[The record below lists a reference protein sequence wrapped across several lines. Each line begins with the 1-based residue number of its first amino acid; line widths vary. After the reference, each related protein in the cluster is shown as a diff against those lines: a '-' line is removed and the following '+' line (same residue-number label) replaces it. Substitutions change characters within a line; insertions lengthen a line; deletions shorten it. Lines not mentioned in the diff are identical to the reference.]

1 MEHDQPERT
10 APGVE
15 PSPESDFEFCSDQTF
30 QVGVNHSQKVSRC
43 QTKRSVSPGAENRSR
58 CALLTL
64 SVPLRPRRDAP
75 SLLLSG
81 FSMEL
86 EARIWFAA
94 PQRHYLRA
102 MKTRPC
108 APGKINAPPRLTSQ
122 NISLAPFRLFLGGA
136 NFKSLIGRRK
146 SGE

>member
-15 PSPESDFEFCSDQTF
+15 PSPESDFEFCSEQTF
-30 QVGVNHSQKVSRC
+30 QVGVNHSQKESRC
-43 QTKRSVSPGAENRSR
+43 QTKRSKSPGAENRSQ

-75 SLLLSG
+75 SLLLSE

-86 EARIWFAA
+86 EARD
-94 PQRHYLRA
+94 LRL
-102 MKTRPC
+102 R
-108 APGKINAPPRLTSQ
+108 NVVTSV
-122 NISLAPFRLFLGGA
+122 P
-136 NFKSLIGRRK
+136 
-146 SGE
+146 